1 MEKNYIFENSI
12 YKDENENDEDD
23 QYYNNNN
30 NNNNSS
36 NNDEIINEEYLIKK
50 REKIETLFLYQNFQ
64 IVITELITLLYKLY
78 NNNNNNN
85 SPLLSSIF
93 NTNNEENN
101 ENLTTTTTTTTTIS
115 LSNKT
120 FESFSKC
127 YHNCQNDTNCQCRW
141 IMELLIQSLYEV
153 GKPSDALKLVNR
165 FYQDGISNTPINIL
179 ILSIHLLVYLKSYNE
194 SKVIIIEALKRNRN
208 EFKSDQYEQLIELL
222 IFHVMFRMNE
232 INESIS
238 LLQNDSYLS
247 DWKKNGFIKAL
258 YEMVQIREFEEKNQ
272 RELQLKRDSEKL
284 QQQQQ
289 QQQQNQQQNQQQLE
303 KQLMNEQQQQ
313 QQQESNNSSQ
323 QPEQLP
329 IKTQSNISIIKDI
342 INESI
347 HEILSIRDLKSL
359 KLAINRVL
367 FGNFKKLLYFIFNNF
382 KLVYLKFKLFY
393 LRNKL
398 IIKRVLPM
406 AITIILFL
414 IAVKRV
420 SNSRNNNNNNNNNLI
435 NTKTLKQQQQK
446 LNSNNKRQFGI
457 KNVQQQQQQ
466 QPYRNSQQYQ
476 QYRQNNRS
484 ILNSNNNNSNN
495 NSTANWGGLKQLLS
509 NTFSFN
515 RV

>member
-1 MEKNYIFENSI
+1 MEKNYINENSI
-12 YKDENENDEDD
+12 YRDENDEDED
-23 QYYNNNN
+23 DNYYNVD
-30 NNNNSS
+30 S
-36 NNDEIINEEYLIKK
+36 NEEIINEEYLIKK

-64 IVITELITLLYKLY
+64 TVITELINLLYKLY
-78 NNNNNNN
+78 GNNN

-93 NTNNEENN
+93 NNNNNNNNNNEENN
-101 ENLTTTTTTTTTIS
+101 ENLITTNTIS

-141 IMELLIQSLYEV
+141 IMELLIQSLYEL

-238 LLQNDSYLS
+238 LLENDIYLS

-272 RELQLKRDSEKL
+272 RELQLKRETEKL
-284 QQQQQ
+284 K
-289 QQQQNQQQNQQQLE
+289 QQQNQQQQLEQQLEQQLINSQQQL
-303 KQLMNEQQQQ
+303 
-313 QQQESNNSSQ
+313 NNSSSSSSSSSQ
-323 QPEQLP
+323 QEQQLP
-329 IKTQSNISIIKDI
+329 IAQSNIAIIKDI

-367 FGNFKKLLYFIFNNF
+367 FGNIKKLLYFVFNNF

-406 AITIILFL
+406 AVTVILFI

-435 NTKTLKQQQQK
+435 NTKTLKQQQQQK

-457 KNVQQQQQQ
+457 KNVQQ

-484 ILNSNNNNSNN
+484 ILNNNNTYSNNNSN
-495 NSTANWGGLKQLLS
+495 STTNWGGFKQLLS

>member
-1 MEKNYIFENSI
+1 MEKNYINENSI
-12 YKDENENDEDD
+12 YRDENEDEDEDD
-23 QYYNNNN
+23 NYNGDGNE
-30 NNNNSS
+30 
-36 NNDEIINEEYLIKK
+36 EIINEEYLIKK

-64 IVITELITLLYKLY
+64 TVITELINLLYKLY
-78 NNNNNNN
+78 GNNN

-93 NTNNEENN
+93 NNNNSINYYNNNNNNEENN
-101 ENLTTTTTTTTTIS
+101 ENLITTNTIS
-115 LSNKT
+115 LSNIT

-141 IMELLIQSLYEV
+141 IMELLIQSLYEL

-222 IFHVMFRMNE
+222 IFHVMFRINE

-238 LLQNDSYLS
+238 LLENDIYLS

-272 RELQLKRDSEKL
+272 RELQLKRETEKIK
-284 QQQQQ
+284 
-289 QQQQNQQQNQQQLE
+289 QQQNQQQQLEQQLEQQLINSQQQLNNSSSSSSSSSS
-303 KQLMNEQQQQ
+303 QEQQQEQ
-313 QQQESNNSSQ
+313 
-323 QPEQLP
+323 QLP
-329 IKTQSNISIIKDI
+329 ITQSNIAIIKDI

-367 FGNFKKLLYFIFNNF
+367 FGNIKKLLYFVFNNF

-406 AITIILFL
+406 VVTVILFI

-420 SNSRNNNNNNNNNLI
+420 SNSRNNNNNNNNNSNLI
-435 NTKTLKQQQQK
+435 NTKTLKQQQQQK

-457 KNVQQQQQQ
+457 KNVQQQ

-484 ILNSNNNNSNN
+484 ILNNNINSNNSN
-495 NSTANWGGLKQLLS
+495 STTNWGGFKQLLS